1 MEQDNITYKIQE
13 TAPRIRE
20 LREISGISVEEM
32 AQRTGMATAEYLRC
46 EEGKTDLSISFLY
59 R

>member
-13 TAPRIRE
+13 TANRIRE

-32 AQRTGMATAEYLRC
+32 AQRTGVSVE
-46 EEGKTDLSISFLY
+46 
-59 R
+59 